1 MELRPY
7 LNRFQALVGIA
18 IEARRRGEDQAALEN
33 LVHEVTDVLRA
44 DRSTLYLVDE
54 HSGELRSR
62 VVEGAPGL
70 DIRIKVG
77 KGLAGWVA
85 MTGIPLRINDVLTDD
100 RFDARWDR
108 KSGYRT
114 QNVLAVPI
122 LGEGRA
128 VIGVMQSLNKRGGF
142 QDRDQ
147 ALLEA
152 VAAITGLAVEVS
164 RLTPPPTERR

>member
-1 MELRPY
+1 M
-7 LNRFQALVGIA
+7 NIAL
-18 IEARRRGEDQAALEN
+18 EARARGEDQEALEN
-33 LVHEVTDVLRA
+33 LVQEVTRVLRA
-44 DRSTLYLVDE
+44 DRSTLYLVDA
-54 HSGELRSR
+54 STGELRSR

-70 DIRIKVG
+70 DIRVQVG
-77 KGLAGWVA
+77 VGLAGWVA

-114 QNVLAVPI
+114 QNVVVVPI
-122 LGEGRA
+122 LGEGGA
-128 VIGVMQSLNKRGGF
+128 VIGVFQALNKPGGF

-147 ALLEA
+147 AMLEA

-164 RLTPPPTERR
+164 RLTPPPTERH